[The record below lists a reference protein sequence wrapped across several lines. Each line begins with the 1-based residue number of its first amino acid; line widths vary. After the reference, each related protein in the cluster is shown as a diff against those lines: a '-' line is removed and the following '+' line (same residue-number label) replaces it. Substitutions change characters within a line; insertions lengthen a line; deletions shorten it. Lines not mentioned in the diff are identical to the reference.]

1 MNDQPNADDTR
12 LRAAATELGL
22 TLGDAQ
28 REQLREFL
36 AQMQRWNR
44 TYNLTA
50 LRDPGQMLV
59 QHVFDSLAVVAPLA
73 QELDGIAAP
82 RLLDVGSGGGVP
94 GVVLAIV
101 RPDWQVVCV
110 DAVEKKTAFVRQ
122 MAAVLRLANLTAQH
136 ARVEA
141 LPPQHCNAVISRA
154 FASLTDFAALAGRH
168 ASEAAPLVAMKGQRP
183 DEEIRVLAADANN
196 DWRVAEIQTLS
207 VPELDAQRCMVWL
220 RRLDG
225 STLSPTPLP
234 PTGEGR

>member
-1 MNDQPNADDTR
+1 MSAADAR
-12 LRAAATELGL
+12 LRAAAAKLGL
-22 TLGDAQ
+22 ALTDAQ
-28 REQLREFL
+28 RGQLHEFL

-73 QELDGIAAP
+73 GVLDQIAAP
-82 RLLDVGSGGGVP
+82 TLLDVGSGGGVP

-101 RPDWQVVCV
+101 RPDWQVACV

-122 MAAVLRLANLTAQH
+122 MAAVLALPNLTARH

-154 FASLTDFAALAGRH
+154 FASLADFAALAGRH
-168 ASEAAPLVAMKGQRP
+168 AADGALLVAMKGQRP
-183 DEEIRVLAADANN
+183 DEEIRALNAQTHADAGTV
-196 DWRVAEIQTLS
+196 WQVAEIQPLT
-207 VPELDAQRCMVWL
+207 VPELDAQRCLVWL
-220 RRLDG
+220 RRFDG
-225 STLSPTPLP
+225 STRSPNPSP
-234 PTGEGR
+234 AAGEGR

>member
-1 MNDQPNADDTR
+1 MMGGKSTDDAR
-12 LRAAATELGL
+12 LRAAAAALGL
-22 TLGDAQ
+22 VLTDAQ
-28 REQLREFL
+28 RGALHEFL

-50 LRDPGQMLV
+50 LRDPDQMLV
-59 QHVFDSLAVVAPLA
+59 QHVFDSLAVVVPLA
-73 QELDGIAAP
+73 QELDGVAAP

-122 MAAVLRLANLTAQH
+122 IAAVLALPNLTARH

-154 FASLTDFAALAGRH
+154 FASLADFAALAGRH

-183 DEEIRVLAADANN
+183 DEEIRVLSADVNS
-196 DWRVAEIQTLS
+196 DWRVAEIQTLT
-207 VPELDAQRCMVWL
+207 VPELDAQRCLVWL
-220 RRLDG
+220 RR
-225 STLSPTPLP
+225 TPQQP
-234 PTGEGR
+234 